1 MGVLFTENHIHF
13 RGKLSQQEINQI
25 IKTGAIK
32 RLQTDKMPLDVLTLR
47 KLNEEYFAK
56 FPDTELRIYTF
67 EDCDLSPLSVMDK
80 VQKISIE
87 TSRAFLNI
95 EAIYS
100 LHDIIHLNIKAPKIQ
115 DKDFLEKIPN
125 CIKTLE
131 LDVESKSF
139 DLQKLSRF
147 TRLETL
153 SLYKCKK
160 NIEVISELKQLYYLK
175 LHGITLSSYRFI
187 NELPKLRSISFSGG
201 NIEEFSELYDNNT
214 IIGLYLFNLPKI
226 KNLNILEKL
235 PNLQVAEIS
244 QLTNVENLPDLS
256 KSNLEHLCFENMKN
270 LLDFNSVM
278 FAPHLKSISETVC
291 PASLKVEHILPI
303 VQNQNIEQC
312 AFYTSSSKKNEE
324 IKKLI
329 IQSKKKCEAN
339 SHTVRK
345 ILFPNGR
352 M

>member
-1 MGVLFTENHIHF
+1 MGVLFAENHIHF

-32 RLQTDKMPLDVLTLR
+32 RLQTDKMPLDVLTLH

-56 FPDTELRIYTF
+56 FPDTELRIYTY
-67 EDCDLSPLSVMDK
+67 EDCDLSPLSVMNK
-80 VQKISIE
+80 VQKLSIE
-87 TSRAFLNI
+87 TSSTFLNM
-95 EAIYS
+95 EVIYS
-100 LHDIIHLNIKAPKIQ
+100 LHNIINLNIRVPKIQ

-125 CIKTLE
+125 GIETLE

-147 TRLETL
+147 THLETL

-160 NIEVISELKQLYYLK
+160 NIEVISELKQLCCLK

-201 NIEEFSELYDNNT
+201 NIEDFSELYDNNT
-214 IIGLYLFNLPKI
+214 IIGLYLFHLPKI

-244 QLTNVENLPDLS
+244 QLANVESLPDLS
-256 KSNLEHLCFENMKN
+256 KSNLEHLYFENMKN

-291 PASLKVEHILPI
+291 PTSFKVEYILSI

-324 IKKLI
+324 IEKLI
-329 IQSKKKCEAN
+329 TQSKKKCEAN
-339 SHTVRK
+339 SHIVRK
-345 ILFPNGR
+345 ILFSNGR